1 MFHQQH
7 VVIIG
12 GGFSGTALAVQL
24 LHEHAAPLTVTVVEA
39 RTSLGHGLAYGTSD
53 DGHWLNTRNG
63 TLSAIEEDPEHFLR
77 WLEISGQ
84 NPSAHG
90 FARRAEYGR
99 YLQHTLDDA
108 AARAVGWGSQLH
120 TRLGRRVS
128 DVDPTGDG
136 FRVRLDDGEVIDC
149 TKVVLASGYTLPAD
163 PLNGALGPD
172 CPRYLR
178 NPWDHARLAAIQRHE
193 SVLLIGTGLTM
204 VDAALSL
211 SRRGHLGAL
220 HAVSRRGLL
229 PRGHATLTDAL
240 PFDLCEAHQHRIAP
254 ELAATLAGMIADGR
268 LQLRAGRIVGAI
280 DCGNMV
286 VVEEHPRGQ
295 PAISRNPYRWIINCT
310 GASLGG
316 HARQSLEGR
325 LLEKGLLAADPH
337 GLGFLCDDAGA
348 VQGARVRAAGLYLI
362 GPACRPHSFE
372 HTAIPELRRQAAA
385 LARVIAARSRHDRP
399 RSWIPGGLNIEP
411 LAVSR
416 WRQAPT
422 QSNASLYHGEN
433 QP

>member
-1 MFHQQH
+1 MVHQQH

-12 GGFSGTALAVQL
+12 
-24 LHEHAAPLTVTVVEA
+24 
-39 RTSLGHGLAYGTSD
+39 
-53 DGHWLNTRNG
+53 
-63 TLSAIEEDPEHFLR
+63 
-77 WLEISGQ
+77 
-84 NPSAHG
+84 
-90 FARRAEYGR
+90 
-99 YLQHTLDDA
+99 
-108 AARAVGWGSQLH
+108 
-120 TRLGRRVS
+120 RRVS
-128 DVDPTGDG
+128 DVDPAGDS
-136 FRVRLDDGEVIDC
+136 FRVRLNDGEVIDC

-204 VDAALSL
+204 VDVALSL

-229 PRGHATLTDAL
+229 PRGHTAATDAL
-240 PFDLCEAHQHRIAP
+240 PFDLREALYAGLDGTGLRGLVRAVRGTVDSAALRGLGWQAVIDALRPVSGGIWRTLNDVDRRRFLRHLRPWFDAHRHRIAP
-254 ELAATLAGMIADGR
+254 ELTATLAGMIADGR
-268 LQLRAGRIVGAI
+268 LQLRAGRIVGAM

-295 PAISRNPYRWIINCT
+295 AAISRNPYRWIINCT

-348 VQGARVRAAGLYLI
+348 VQAARVRAAGLYLI

-411 LAVSR
+411 IAVSR
-416 WRQAPT
+416 WRQAPIR
-422 QSNASLYHGEN
+422 SNASLHCGEN